1 VSEASKF
8 RRGRGRVPDYML
20 KNRDETCIGVFCEV
34 TSPKRQDEEHKVYW
48 DIYRGSIHA
57 KDSIDFDI
65 KQREMHPDETN
76 QIVIFINGHKMEV
89 CVMTLYYPGIYLLV
103 EVESCTIP
111 KTVRDL
117 GSLIKLHQ
125 ILMSIRVGFFS

>member
-1 VSEASKF
+1 MSEASKL

-34 TSPKRQDEEHKVYW
+34 TSPKRQDEHKVYW

-76 QIVIFINGHKMEV
+76 QFVVFINGHKMEV
-89 CVMTLYYPGIYLLV
+89 CVITLYYPGIYLLV
-103 EVESCTIP
+103 KVESCTIP

-125 ILMSIRVGFFS
+125 ILMSI